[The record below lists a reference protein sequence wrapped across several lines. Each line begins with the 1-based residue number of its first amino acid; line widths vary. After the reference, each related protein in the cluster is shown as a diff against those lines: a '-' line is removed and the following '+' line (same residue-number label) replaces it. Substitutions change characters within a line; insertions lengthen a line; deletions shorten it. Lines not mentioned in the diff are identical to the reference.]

1 MNINSRWWDVTLIA
15 ACLATVLIALFDEK
29 PGALSPLVPL
39 GMGVIVLA
47 HLAFGRRALRQ
58 EDTPLVQVYT
68 VVLVV
73 AFGVA
78 MAGSG
83 TAAIS
88 QTVIYPV
95 LWAMSSTWMRGV
107 IRTVI
112 LGSALVVGSGLG
124 RGDWIEG
131 SITALISVV
140 CLPSSG
146 RPRPMLPC
154 WSGLQAW
161 SRSGPGW
168 PARST
173 TPSRRASPVW

>member
-1 MNINSRWWDVTLIA
+1 MVAWRRRGAFCKGVVSTA
-15 ACLATVLIALFDEK
+15 AA
-29 PGALSPLVPL
+29 GA
-39 GMGVIVLA
+39 G
-47 HLAFGRRALRQ
+47 
-58 EDTPLVQVYT
+58 
-68 VVLVV
+68 LVV

-140 CLPSSG
+140 FSIAVGTWIQRIDAGECRFEQIG
-146 RPRPMLPC
+146 
-154 WSGLQAW
+154 GAEAAGEQ
-161 SRSGPGW
+161 
-168 PARST
+168 
-173 TPSRRASPVW
+173 RRAQGRGRGRQVDVVSHAGHSVSTARA